1 MQRMDL
7 ITCFLDTLAFSN
19 GAVLSAGTEVAIQSS
34 RVYREGFRTEVQPTS
49 VDGKIALI
57 EKSTFD
63 AAKEYVSYGRTAV
76 LNFANPVEPGGGVT
90 RGAMAQEEC
99 LCRSSNLYP
108 CLMAENVQKEYY
120 SYHEGQGG
128 NWFSDRLI
136 YTKGI
141 TVFKDDQTVPQ
152 MRDKTDWFQ
161 VDVITS
167 AAPYLRGV
175 WDPDPVKVKQ
185 VFKDRIQ
192 NILEAAVDNGVI
204 VLILGAFGCGA
215 FGNPPDTVAQAFQ
228 EIIDEGDYTQKIPY
242 IVFAFKKPREGHSKN
257 LPYFQKWF

>member
-7 ITCFLDTLAFSN
+7 ITCFHDTLAISN
-19 GAVLSAGTEVAIQSS
+19 GAELLADTEAAIQSN
-34 RVYREGFRTEVQPTS
+34 RVYHEGFRTGARPTAA
-49 VDGKIALI
+49 DGEITLI
-57 EKSTFD
+57 EKSTF
-63 AAKEYVSYGRTAV
+63 AAARDLVSYGRTAV

-108 CLMAENVQKEYY
+108 CLTAENVQKEYY
-120 SYHEGQGG
+120 SYHEAQGG

-141 TVFKDDQTVPQ
+141 TVFKDDQTIPQ
-152 MRDKTDWFQ
+152 MRDKADWFK

-175 WDPDPVKVKQ
+175 RDPDPVKVKR

-192 NILEAAVDNGVI
+192 NILEAAVDNGVM
-204 VLILGAFGCGA
+204 VLVLGAFGCGA
-215 FGNPPDTVAQAFQ
+215 FGNPPEIVAQTFR
-228 EIIDEGDYTQKIPY
+228 ETIDEGNYIHKISQ
-242 IVFAFKKPREGHSKN
+242 IVFAFKKPIEGHSKN
-257 LPYFQKWF
+257 YPLFQKWF